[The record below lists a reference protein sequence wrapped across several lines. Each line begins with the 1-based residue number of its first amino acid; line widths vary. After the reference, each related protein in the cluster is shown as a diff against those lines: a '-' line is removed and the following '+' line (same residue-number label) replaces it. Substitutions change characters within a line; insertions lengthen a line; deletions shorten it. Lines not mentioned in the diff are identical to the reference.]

1 MTPIL
6 YAPENLPKQIRPI
19 AEFNP
24 VAGIMTLTRSMFF
37 PREFNWTYV
46 MDSVVVT
53 VVVLALGIV
62 VFRRLERQVLKEV

>member
-1 MTPIL
+1 
-6 YAPENLPKQIRPI
+6 
-19 AEFNP
+19 
-24 VAGIMTLTRSMFF
+24 MTLTRSMFF